1 MNTKR
6 WGILFL
12 VIVLAAA
19 AFVVAGCG
27 SSTTTTTAAA
37 TETTAAAG
45 TETTAAA
52 GTETTA
58 APSTETTAA
67 APAVA
72 VTEWVIPQISVTTGP
87 VAFAGEPAAWGA
99 QKAVDEINAAGGIEG
114 VPVKLAEA
122 DTGFDPAK
130 AVSEATSAVSDALV
144 VLGPMDAP
152 GGEATAQI
160 YAEAKVPSVGA
171 FSTPAVRETMAP
183 YGVFYMLDNMD
194 DAAVTAWLKANPDI
208 TTVAG
213 FGDPSDPGA
222 YDGYLKAKD
231 AIQKAGLTWAKD
243 IEVKSGQLDL
253 ATPASQALQAKA
265 DGFVCVIRQEEMAK
279 LAIELQKKGM
289 TEPRRIYM
297 TFAALGPGLLDLA
310 KGSLE
315 GAYSYNNFDP
325 NSTEAKYKAFSDA
338 FMAAHSGQPLVI
350 NTPVTHYNAVYA
362 LKAVFESL
370 HITGDPAKRVEE
382 RQAIAEALY
391 NSQEFEGLQGNF
403 KWVKGQLIAP
413 TFLMQVKNNQVTT
426 IGTIQ

>member
-1 MNTKR
+1 MNAKR
-6 WGILFL
+6 WGLLLL
-12 VIVLAAA
+12 VIMLVAAIA
-19 AFVVAGCG
+19 VVAGCG
-27 SSTTTTTAAA
+27 SSTTSTTAAVTSSTAAAGSTETSAA
-37 TETTAAAG
+37 TETTAAAA
-45 TETTAAA
+45 TDTTMA
-52 GTETTA
+52 
-58 APSTETTAA
+58 S
-67 APAVA
+67 AVA

-114 VPVKLAEA
+114 VPVKLSEA
-122 DTGFDPAK
+122 DTGFDTAK
-130 AVSEATSAVSDALV
+130 AVSAATSAVSDALV

-171 FSTPAVRETMAP
+171 FSTPAVRATMAP

-208 TTVAG
+208 KTVAG

-231 AIQKAGLTWAKD
+231 AVQKAGLTWAKD

-279 LAIELQKKGM
+279 LALELQKKGM
-289 TEPRRIYM
+289 AEPRRIYM
-297 TFAALGPGLLDLA
+297 TFAALGSGLLDLA

-325 NSTEAKYKAFSDA
+325 NSTEAKYKAFADA

-370 HITGDPAKRVEE
+370 HITGDPAKRAEE

-391 NSQEFEGLQGNF
+391 NSQEFQGLQGTF
-403 KWVKGQLIAP
+403 KWVNGQLMSPA
-413 TFLMQVKNNQVTT
+413 FLMQIKNNQVVTLGP
-426 IGTIQ
+426 IG